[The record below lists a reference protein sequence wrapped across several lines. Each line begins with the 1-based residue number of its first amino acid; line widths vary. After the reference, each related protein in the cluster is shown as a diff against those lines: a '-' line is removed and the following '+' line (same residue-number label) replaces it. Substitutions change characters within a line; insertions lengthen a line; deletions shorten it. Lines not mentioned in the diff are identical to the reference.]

1 MSDKILDV
9 LRVRRVSVIVVILER
24 LPRHCDEGGFSV
36 NCEKRPLALKLK
48 TEKNEVTGVGGEGE
62 GGGVGTM
69 QM

>member
-9 LRVRRVSVIVVILER
+9 LRVRRVSVMQVILER

-36 NCEKRPLALKLK
+36 NCENKPLALKVRI
-48 TEKNEVTGVGGEGE
+48 EKNEVTGVGEGE

-69 QM
+69 KL